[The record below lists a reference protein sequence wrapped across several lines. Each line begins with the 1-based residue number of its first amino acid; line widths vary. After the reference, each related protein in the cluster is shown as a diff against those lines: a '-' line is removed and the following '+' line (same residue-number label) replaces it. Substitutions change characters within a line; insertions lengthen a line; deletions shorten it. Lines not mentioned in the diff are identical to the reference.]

1 MIAVGVELPVE
12 VVQHDARLDP
22 CPPFLGVHLQELVHV
37 LAEVEHQAGVH
48 ALTGKAGAT
57 AAGED
62 GDAVLGG
69 DFDGGLHVVGV
80 AWDNH
85 ADGLH
90 LVDAGIGAVED
101 AREVVEPHI
110 ASNALLEFVLECC
123 GIGVAGVW

>member
-1 MIAVGVELPVE
+1 MPGWTRAHPSSAFTSK
-12 VVQHDARLDP
+12 Q
-22 CPPFLGVHLQELVHV
+22 LVHV
-37 LAEVEHQAGVH
+37 LAEVEHQAGVD

-80 AWDNH
+80 AGNYH
-85 ADGLH
+85 ADRLH
-90 LVDAGIGAVED
+90 LVDGGIGAVED

-110 ASNALLEFVLECC
+110 ASDALLEFVLECR
-123 GIGVAGVW
+123 GIGVPWMR